1 MGRHK
6 RVLTAAALATAI
18 GALAPA
24 ASYAQVAGRRV
35 PVLQSVRAAVSTSVP
50 LGGVVGGEISGT
62 VSDEHGGPLAG
73 VMVSVIGA
81 TMAMDVTDT
90 QGRFSLE
97 RLPSGE
103 YILAA
108 QRQGFTSARRQLVRV
123 GAGPLPAY
131 RLQLHR
137 VDAVVATSGTVAAP
151 PSAEPPLASRPII
164 AAGFDLPVMDVPGA
178 SGSPD
183 GHPHNETAWRI
194 RHLPRSILKDAASS
208 VPVEADPAEPEN
220 ASMFSRAMDSAVSV
234 ASAIFNDIPFTGEV
248 NLLTTSAFA
257 PGTLFGGDVVPRGV
271 AYLSIGSPTPAGDWQ
286 VRAAM
291 GEGDLSSWIVAGSF
305 VSRRTGI
312 HSYDLGLS
320 YSTQEYSGGSS
331 PLTLGA
337 ITDGSRNVGEL
348 YALDRWTLS
357 PGVSFEYGGRYA
369 HYDYLSDRG
378 LMSPRVG
385 LTLEP
390 TEKSRVTAV
399 LAQRMLAP
407 GAEEFVSPGAVGPW
421 LPPERTFGAFRG
433 EEMRVERARSLD
445 VLFEHEFSGTY
456 VVGVRRFFQSVDD
469 QLATIFGMPV
479 PQAPS
484 SSGHYLV
491 ATAGN
496 VDAQGWGVRLATA
509 PSSRIQAS
517 VDYTLAR
524 TRWNS
529 WPTGSQLGAFVPAA
543 VRPQDEDIHD
553 VTAQVHTSIPETSTR
568 VFVLYKL
575 NSAFTRPDL
584 SQSRAGL
591 DGRFDVQVNQALP
604 FGVAGTQWEVLV
616 GVRNLFRDPNDPASV
631 YDELLVVRPP
641 KRVVGGFLVRF

>member
-1 MGRHK
+1 
-6 RVLTAAALATAI
+6 
-18 GALAPA
+18 
-24 ASYAQVAGRRV
+24 
-35 PVLQSVRAAVSTSVP
+35 
-50 LGGVVGGEISGT
+50 
-62 VSDEHGGPLAG
+62 
-73 VMVSVIGA
+73 
-81 TMAMDVTDT
+81 
-90 QGRFSLE
+90 
-97 RLPSGE
+97 
-103 YILAA
+103 
-108 QRQGFTSARRQLVRV
+108 
-123 GAGPLPAY
+123 
-131 RLQLHR
+131 
-137 VDAVVATSGTVAAP
+137 
-151 PSAEPPLASRPII
+151 
-164 AAGFDLPVMDVPGA
+164 
-178 SGSPD
+178 
-183 GHPHNETAWRI
+183 
-194 RHLPRSILKDAASS
+194 
-208 VPVEADPAEPEN
+208 
-220 ASMFSRAMDSAVSV
+220 
-234 ASAIFNDIPFTGEV
+234 
-248 NLLTTSAFA
+248 
-257 PGTLFGGDVVPRGV
+257 
-271 AYLSIGSPTPAGDWQ
+271 
-286 VRAAM
+286 M

-320 YSTQEYSGGSS
+320 YSTQEYTGASS
-331 PLTLGA
+331 PLALGA

-445 VLFEHEFSGTY
+445 VMFEHEFSGTY

-469 QLATIFGMPV
+469 QLATIFGMPASA
-479 PQAPS
+479 APS
-484 SSGHYLV
+484 SSGDYVV

-509 PSSRIQAS
+509 SSRRIQAS
-517 VDYTLAR
+517 IDYTLAR

-584 SQSRAGL
+584 SQSHAGL

-604 FGVAGTQWEVLV
+604 FGVGGTQWEVLL